1 MISEEFED
9 KTLSDEESRIV
20 RELFY
25 KKTKAEMWKYIDSL
39 IPNLPE
45 TEEVEAIFTSKNVLI
60 RIWKF

>member
-9 KTLSDEESRIV
+9 KTFSDEESRIV

-25 KKTKAEMWKYIDSL
+25 KKTKAEMWKHIDSL
-39 IPNLPE
+39 IPNLPQDKE
-45 TEEVEAIFTSKNVLI
+45 IEAIFTSKNVVI